1 MGALEKE
8 RNHKRILI
16 IVISILFVIATI
28 LIGGTISG
36 FAGTHEQQHTAQ
48 YKYYTSIVIE
58 PGDSL
63 WEIAS
68 KYMTSEYK
76 NIEDYMFEVK
86 TLNHLIDDEIM
97 AGEYLTIPYYST
109 EIL

>member
-1 MGALEKE
+1 MGK
-8 RNHKRILI
+8 KRDNRRVLCF
-16 IVISILFVIATI
+16 SILALFIVAAI

-36 FAGTHEQQHTAQ
+36 FASTSKSQNITN
-48 YKYYTSIVIE
+48 YKYYTSIIIE

-68 KYMTSEYK
+68 EYMTSEYSDVEEY
-76 NIEDYMFEVK
+76 IMEVM
-86 TLNHLIDDEIM
+86 TLNHLMDDEIM
-97 AGEYLTIPYYST
+97 AGEYLTIPYYSA